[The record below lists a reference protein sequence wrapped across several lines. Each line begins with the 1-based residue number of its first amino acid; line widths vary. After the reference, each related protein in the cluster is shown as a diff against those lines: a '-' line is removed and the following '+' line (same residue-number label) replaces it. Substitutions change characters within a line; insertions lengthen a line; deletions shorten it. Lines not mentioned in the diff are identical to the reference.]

1 MKNRYS
7 AMLSP
12 LQVGGVLMKNRL
24 LSSAAT
30 PHFIQG
36 TESFPTEKWITLMAN
51 RARNGAAVIH
61 INHLEHPHPMQPDL
75 KLVDMTP
82 AHFSTLD
89 IGDPSTHNYLC
100 QMIDAIRLYGSVA
113 MTSPMGLQL
122 RPHMDAP
129 FTPKPGEGGPG
140 SKPVCDDLT
149 KQDMQMHIDSVVE
162 EAVLLK
168 KLGFEMFSL
177 HNAYRNGPVSQLL
190 SPRCNHRTDEYG
202 GDVKGRARL
211 LLEIFDALKQTL
223 GRDFPLEC
231 LVSGEEARGITVQD
245 TIELSR
251 LAEGKIDLLT
261 IRQGEQ
267 DPQHPIGFTST
278 RQNPCPNLA
287 AAAAVKADVMAR
299 GGKLLVGVSAGL
311 QDPALCDKIIREN
324 QADMLSMA
332 RAFICDSQYGE
343 KLYAGRGEDVRPCI
357 RCNKCHVPNDTD
369 KFRSYC
375 SVNPEIGLE
384 DKLERLFPR
393 QTTPKKLV
401 VIGGGPAGMVS
412 AVTAAKL
419 GHQVTLIEKDSR
431 LGGQLLHADYSS
443 FKWPLRDYKDYLIA
457 QLNKSAVA
465 VKLNTA
471 ATPALIAEE
480 EFDAVIAAL
489 GATPKFPPIPGL
501 LDETG
506 APVSGVYN
514 PIEVYGREQELGKDI
529 VVIGG
534 GEIGMETAMY
544 LAENGHNVTILSRQR
559 KFAAEADRVH
569 YYSMFADAWAK
580 MPNLTPIKKATTTA
594 VAPGKVTYTDKQ
606 GETHTLTCD
615 SIVACGGMQALQD
628 EALTFADVVDT
639 FIVIG
644 DNEGSGNVQTATRSA
659 FAAAMRI

>member
-12 LQVGGVLMKNRL
+12 LQVGNVLMKNRL

-51 RARNGAAVIH
+51 RAKNGAAVIH
-61 INHLEHPHPMQPDL
+61 INHLEHPHPMKPDL

-89 IGDPSTHNYLC
+89 IGDPSTHNYIC

-122 RPHMDAP
+122 RPHMDEP
-129 FTPKPGEGGPG
+129 FVPKPGEGGPG
-140 SKPVCDDLT
+140 SKPVCDELT
-149 KQDMQMHIDSVVE
+149 KRDMQMHIDSVVE
-162 EAVLLK
+162 EALLLK

-202 GDVKGRARL
+202 GSVENRARL

-231 LVSGEEARGITVQD
+231 LVSGEETGGITIED
-245 TIELSR
+245 TIALSR

-267 DPQHPIGFTST
+267 DPQHPIGLTST
-278 RQNPCPNLA
+278 REHPCPNLEA
-287 AAAAVKADVMAR
+287 AATVKADVQSR

-311 QDPALCDKIIREN
+311 QNPALCEHIIKMG
-324 QADMLSMA
+324 QADVLSMA

-384 DKLERLFPR
+384 DKLDRLFPA

-412 AVTAAKL
+412 AITAAKC
-419 GHQVTLIEKDSR
+419 GHSVTLLEQGTE
-431 LGGQLLHADYSS
+431 LGGQLRHADYAD
-443 FKWPLRDYKDYLIA
+443 FKWPLEDYKNYLIR
-457 QLNKSAVA
+457 QLYQNGVE
-465 VKLNTA
+465 VRLNTA
-471 ATPALIAEE
+471 ATPALVTDMNA
-480 EFDAVIAAL
+480 DAVFVAIGPVFKRPDL
-489 GATPKFPPIPGL
+489 PGADGENVKVPMEVFGHTEELPEKIVIMGGSETAV
-501 LDETG
+501 ETG
-506 APVSGVYN
+506 
-514 PIEVYGREQELGKDI
+514 L
-529 VVIGG
+529 
-534 GEIGMETAMY
+534 Y
-544 LAENGHNVTILSRQR
+544 LARNGKQVTLLSRQHMLASDAPHAHYISMLEDAYR
-559 KFAAEADRVH
+559 NQPGFSYETEVQSYVKIDQGGVTYVSKDGETRYAQAPVVICATGTAPRHKDAIAFYGTAPLVRFLGDCNRAGDVH
-569 YYSMFADAWAK
+569 KAVSAGWSAAK
-580 MPNLTPIKKATTTA
+580 ML
-594 VAPGKVTYTDKQ
+594 
-606 GETHTLTCD
+606 
-615 SIVACGGMQALQD
+615 
-628 EALTFADVVDT
+628 
-639 FIVIG
+639 
-644 DNEGSGNVQTATRSA
+644 
-659 FAAAMRI
+659 

>member
-12 LQVGGVLMKNRL
+12 LQVGNVLMKNRL

-51 RARNGAAVIH
+51 RAKNGAAVIH
-61 INHLEHPHPMQPDL
+61 INHLEHPHPMKPDL

-89 IGDPSTHNYLC
+89 IGDPSTHNYIC

-122 RPHMDAP
+122 RPHMDEP
-129 FTPKPGEGGPG
+129 FVPKPGEGGPG
-140 SKPVCDDLT
+140 SKPVCDELT
-149 KQDMQMHIDSVVE
+149 KRDMQMHIDSVVE
-162 EAVLLK
+162 EALLLK

-202 GDVKGRARL
+202 GSVENRARL

-231 LVSGEEARGITVQD
+231 LVSGEETGGITIED
-245 TIELSR
+245 TIALSR

-267 DPQHPIGFTST
+267 DPQHPIGLTST
-278 RQNPCPNLA
+278 REHPCPNLEA
-287 AAAAVKADVMAR
+287 AVAVKADVQSR

-311 QDPALCDKIIREN
+311 QNPALCEHIIKMG
-324 QADMLSMA
+324 QADVLSMA

-375 SVNPEIGLE
+375 SMNPEIGLE
-384 DKLERLFPR
+384 DKLDRLFPA

-412 AVTAAKL
+412 AITAAKR
-419 GHQVTLIEKDSR
+419 GHSVTLLEQGAE
-431 LGGQLLHADYSS
+431 LGGQLRHADFAD
-443 FKWPLRDYKDYLIA
+443 FKWPLEDYKNYLIR
-457 QLNKSAVA
+457 QLYQNSVE
-465 VKLNTA
+465 VRLNTA
-471 ATPALIAEE
+471 ATPALVTDMNA
-480 EFDAVIAAL
+480 DAVFVAIGPVFKRPDL
-489 GATPKFPPIPGL
+489 PGADGENVKVPMEVFGHTEELPEKIVIMGGSETAV
-501 LDETG
+501 ETG
-506 APVSGVYN
+506 
-514 PIEVYGREQELGKDI
+514 L
-529 VVIGG
+529 
-534 GEIGMETAMY
+534 Y
-544 LAENGHNVTILSRQR
+544 LARNGKQVTLLSRQHMLASDAPHAHYISMLEDAYR
-559 KFAAEADRVH
+559 NQLGFSYETEVQSYVKIDQGGVTYVSKDGETRYAQAPVVMCATGTAPRHKDAIAFYGTAPLVRFLGDCNRAGDVH
-569 YYSMFADAWAK
+569 KAVSAGWSAAK
-580 MPNLTPIKKATTTA
+580 ML
-594 VAPGKVTYTDKQ
+594 
-606 GETHTLTCD
+606 
-615 SIVACGGMQALQD
+615 
-628 EALTFADVVDT
+628 
-639 FIVIG
+639 
-644 DNEGSGNVQTATRSA
+644 
-659 FAAAMRI
+659 

>member
-12 LQVGGVLMKNRL
+12 LQVGNVLMKNRL

-51 RARNGAAVIH
+51 RAKNGAAVIH
-61 INHLEHPHPMQPDL
+61 INHLEHPHPMKPDL

-89 IGDPSTHNYLC
+89 IGDPSTHNYIC

-122 RPHMDAP
+122 RPHMDEP
-129 FTPKPGEGGPG
+129 FVPKPGEGGPG
-140 SKPVCDDLT
+140 SKPVCDELT
-149 KQDMQMHIDSVVE
+149 KRDMQMHIDSVVE
-162 EAVLLK
+162 EALLLK

-202 GDVKGRARL
+202 GSVENRARL

-231 LVSGEEARGITVQD
+231 LVSGEETGGITIED
-245 TIELSR
+245 TIALSR

-267 DPQHPIGFTST
+267 DPQHPIGLTST
-278 RQNPCPNLA
+278 REHPCPNLEA
-287 AAAAVKADVMAR
+287 AATVKADVQSR

-311 QDPALCDKIIREN
+311 QNPALCEHIIKMG
-324 QADMLSMA
+324 QADVLSMA

-384 DKLERLFPR
+384 DKLDRLFPA

-412 AVTAAKL
+412 AITAAKR
-419 GHQVTLIEKDSR
+419 GHSVTLLEQGAE
-431 LGGQLLHADYSS
+431 LGGQLRHADFAD
-443 FKWPLRDYKDYLIA
+443 FKWPLEDYKNYLIR
-457 QLNKSAVA
+457 QLYQNSVE
-465 VKLNTA
+465 VRLNTA
-471 ATPALIAEE
+471 ATPALVTDMNA
-480 EFDAVIAAL
+480 DAVFVAIGPVFKRPDL
-489 GATPKFPPIPGL
+489 PGADGENVKVPMEVFGHTEELPEKIVIMGGSETAV
-501 LDETG
+501 ETG
-506 APVSGVYN
+506 
-514 PIEVYGREQELGKDI
+514 L
-529 VVIGG
+529 
-534 GEIGMETAMY
+534 Y
-544 LAENGHNVTILSRQR
+544 LARNGKQVTLLSRQHMLASDAPHAHYISMLEDAYR
-559 KFAAEADRVH
+559 NQLGFSYETEVQSYVKIDQGGVTYVSKDGETRYAQAPVVMCATGTAPRHKDAIAFYGTAPLVRFLGDCNRAGDVH
-569 YYSMFADAWAK
+569 KAVSAGWSAAK
-580 MPNLTPIKKATTTA
+580 ML
-594 VAPGKVTYTDKQ
+594 
-606 GETHTLTCD
+606 
-615 SIVACGGMQALQD
+615 
-628 EALTFADVVDT
+628 
-639 FIVIG
+639 
-644 DNEGSGNVQTATRSA
+644 
-659 FAAAMRI
+659 

>member
-1 MKNRYS
+1 MNNRYS

-12 LQVGGVLMKNRL
+12 LQVGNVLMKNRL

-36 TESFPTEKWITLMAN
+36 TEAFPTEKWITLMAN
-51 RARNGAAVIH
+51 RAKNGAAVIH
-61 INHLEHPHPMQPDL
+61 INHLEHPHPMKPDL

-89 IGDPSTHNYLC
+89 IGDPSTHNYIC

-122 RPHMDAP
+122 RPHMDEP
-129 FTPKPGEGGPG
+129 FVPKPGEGGPG

-149 KQDMQMHIDSVVE
+149 KRDMQMHIDSVVE
-162 EAVLLK
+162 EAQLLK

-190 SPRCNHRTDEYG
+190 SPLCNHRTDEYG
-202 GDVKGRARL
+202 GSVENRARL

-231 LVSGEEARGITVQD
+231 LVSGEEAGGITVKD
-245 TIELSR
+245 TIALSR

-267 DPQHPIGFTST
+267 DPQHPIGLTST
-278 RQNPCPNLA
+278 REHPCPNLE
-287 AAAAVKADVMAR
+287 AAAAVKADVQSR

-311 QDPALCDKIIREN
+311 QNPALCERIIKTG
-324 QADMLSMA
+324 QADVLSMA

-384 DKLERLFPR
+384 DKLERLFPA

-412 AVTAAKL
+412 AITAAKR
-419 GHQVTLIEKDSR
+419 GHSVTLLEQGTE
-431 LGGQLLHADYSS
+431 LGGQLRHADYAD
-443 FKWPLRDYKDYLIA
+443 FKWPLEDYKNYLIR
-457 QLNKSAVA
+457 QLYQSGVR
-465 VKLNTA
+465 VMLHTT
-471 ATPALIAEE
+471 ATPELVADMNA
-480 EFDAVIAAL
+480 DAVFVAIGPVFKRPDL
-489 GATPKFPPIPGL
+489 PGANGENVKVPMEVFGHTEELPEKIVIMGGSETAV
-501 LDETG
+501 ETG
-506 APVSGVYN
+506 
-514 PIEVYGREQELGKDI
+514 L
-529 VVIGG
+529 
-534 GEIGMETAMY
+534 Y
-544 LAENGHNVTILSRQR
+544 LARNGKPVTLLSRQHMLASDAPHAHYISMLEDAYR
-559 KFAAEADRVH
+559 NQPGFSYETEVQSYGKIDQGGVTYVSKDGETRYAQAPVVICATGTAPRHKDAIAFYGTAPLVRFLGDCNRAGDVH
-569 YYSMFADAWAK
+569 KAVSAGWSAAK
-580 MPNLTPIKKATTTA
+580 ML
-594 VAPGKVTYTDKQ
+594 
-606 GETHTLTCD
+606 
-615 SIVACGGMQALQD
+615 
-628 EALTFADVVDT
+628 
-639 FIVIG
+639 
-644 DNEGSGNVQTATRSA
+644 
-659 FAAAMRI
+659 

>member
-122 RPHMDAP
+122 RPHMDVP

-190 SPRCNHRTDEYG
+190 SPLCNHRTDEYG

-231 LVSGEEARGITVQD
+231 LVSGEEAGGITIQD

-324 QADMLSMA
+324 QADMLCMA

-419 GHQVTLIEKDSR
+419 GHQVTLIERDSR
-431 LGGQLLHADYSS
+431 LGGQLLHADYAD
-443 FKWPLRDYKDYLIA
+443 FKWPLEDYKNYLIRQLYQNGVEV
-457 QLNKSAVA
+457 QLNTEASPAQVAAMDADAVFVA
-465 VKLNTA
+465 IGPNFKRPDLPGADGANVKVPMEVFGHAQELPEKIVIMGGSETAVETGMYLCRQGKQVKL
-471 ATPALIAEE
+471 
-480 EFDAVIAAL
+480 
-489 GATPKFPPIPGL
+489 
-501 LDETG
+501 
-506 APVSGVYN
+506 
-514 PIEVYGREQELGKDI
+514 
-529 VVIGG
+529 
-534 GEIGMETAMY
+534 
-544 LAENGHNVTILSRQR
+544 LSRQR
-559 KFAAEADRVH
+559 MLAADAPHAHYISMLEDAYRHQQGFSYETGVKSYVEITESGVTYVGAEGEMKTAEAPLV
-569 YYSMFADAWAK
+569 
-580 MPNLTPIKKATTTA
+580 ICATGTE
-594 VAPGKVTYTDKQ
+594 PRHQ
-606 GETHTLTCD
+606 
-615 SIVACGGMQALQD
+615 
-628 EALTFADVVDT
+628 
-639 FIVIG
+639 
-644 DNEGSGNVQTATRSA
+644 
-659 FAAAMRI
+659 AAMAFYGTAPLVRFLGDCNRAGDVHKAVTAGWSAARML

>member
-113 MTSPMGLQL
+113 MTSPMGQQL
-122 RPHMDAP
+122 RPHMDEP
-129 FTPKPGEGGPG
+129 FVPKPGEGGPG

-149 KQDMQMHIDSVVE
+149 KRDMQMHIDSVVE

-190 SPRCNHRTDEYG
+190 SPLCNHRTDEYG

-231 LVSGEEARGITVQD
+231 LVSGEEVGGITVQD
-245 TIELSR
+245 TIALSR

-278 RQNPCPNLA
+278 RLNPCPNLA

-311 QDPALCDKIIREN
+311 QDPAFCDKIIREK
-324 QADMLSMA
+324 QADMLCMA

-384 DKLERLFPR
+384 DKLDRLFPSK
-393 QTTPKKLV
+393 TSPKKLV

-412 AVTAAKL
+412 VITAAKR
-419 GHQVTLIEKDSR
+419 GHSVTLIEQGER
-431 LGGQLLHADYSS
+431 LGGQLLHADYAD
-443 FKWPLRDYKDYLIA
+443 FKWPLEDYKNYLIR
-457 QLNKSAVA
+457 QLYQSGVR
-465 VKLNTA
+465 VMLHTM
-471 ATPALIAEE
+471 ATPQMVDEMNA
-480 EFDAVIAAL
+480 DAVFVAIGPVFKRPDL
-489 GATPKFPPIPGL
+489 PGAKGENVKVPMEVFGHVEELPEHVIIMGGSETAV
-501 LDETG
+501 ETG
-506 APVSGVYN
+506 
-514 PIEVYGREQELGKDI
+514 L
-529 VVIGG
+529 
-534 GEIGMETAMY
+534 Y
-544 LAENGHNVTILSRQR
+544 LARNGKQVTLLSRQR
-559 KFAAEADRVH
+559 MLASDAPHAHYISMLEDAYKNQSGFAYETEVQSYVSIEKD
-569 YYSMFADAWAK
+569 
-580 MPNLTPIKKATTTA
+580 
-594 VAPGKVTYTDKQ
+594 GVTY
-606 GETHTLTCD
+606 
-615 SIVACGGMQALQD
+615 VAKDGSTQHASAPLVVCATGTAPRHQD
-628 EALTFADVVDT
+628 
-639 FIVIG
+639 
-644 DNEGSGNVQTATRSA
+644 
-659 FAAAMRI
+659 AAAFYGTAPLVRFLGDCNRAGDVHKAVSAGWSAAMML

>member
-1 MKNRYS
+1 MSNQYS

-12 LQVGGVLMKNRL
+12 LQVRNVLMKNRL

-36 TESFPTEKWITLMAN
+36 TETFPTEKWITLMAN
-51 RARNGAAVIH
+51 RAKNGAAVVH
-61 INHLEHPHPMQPDL
+61 INHLEHPRPMTPDL

-89 IGDPSTHNYLC
+89 IGDPSTHNYIC
-100 QMIDAIRLYGSVA
+100 QMIDMIRLYGSIA
-113 MTSPMGLQL
+113 MTSPMGQQL
-122 RPHMDAP
+122 RPHMDEP
-129 FTPKPGEGGPG
+129 FVPKPGEGGPG

-149 KQDMQMHIDSVVE
+149 KEDMQIHIDSVVE

-190 SPRCNHRTDEYG
+190 SPLCNHRRDAYG

-223 GRDFPLEC
+223 GQDFPLEC
-231 LVSGEEARGITVQD
+231 LVSGEEPGGITIQD

-278 RQNPCPNLA
+278 RENPCPNLA
-287 AAAAVKADVMAR
+287 AAAAVKTDVAAR

-311 QDPALCDKIIREN
+311 QNPELCENIIRAGK
-324 QADMLSMA
+324 ADVLSMA

-384 DKLERLFPR
+384 DKLERLFPAE
-393 QTTPKKLV
+393 TAPKKLV
-401 VIGGGPAGMVS
+401 VVGGGPAGMVS
-412 AVTAAKL
+412 AITAAQA
-419 GHQVTLIEKDSR
+419 GHQVTLLEQAPV
-431 LGGQLLHADYSS
+431 LGGQLLHADYAD
-443 FKWPLRDYKDYLIA
+443 FKWPLEDYKNYLIR
-457 QLNKSAVA
+457 QLTKSGVT
-465 VKLNTA
+465 VQTGVT
-471 ATPALIAEE
+471 ATPELVKAMEP
-480 EFDAVIAAL
+480 DAVFVAI
-489 GATPKFPPIPGL
+489 GPTFKRPDIPGADGENVKVPMEVFGHTEDL
-501 LDETG
+501 PKNIVIMGGSETAVETG
-506 APVSGVYN
+506 
-514 PIEVYGREQELGKDI
+514 I
-529 VVIGG
+529 
-534 GEIGMETAMY
+534 Y
-544 LAENGHNVTILSRQR
+544 LARNGKQVTVLSRQNMLASDAPHAHYISMLESAYKNQTGFSWETGVR
-559 KFAAEADRVH
+559 EYVSIDPEGVAYIAKDGTVKKAAAPLVVCSTGTAPRH
-569 YYSMFADAWAK
+569 ADAAAFCNCAPIVRYIGDCNRAGDVHKAVAAGWSAAK
-580 MPNLTPIKKATTTA
+580 ML
-594 VAPGKVTYTDKQ
+594 
-606 GETHTLTCD
+606 
-615 SIVACGGMQALQD
+615 
-628 EALTFADVVDT
+628 
-639 FIVIG
+639 
-644 DNEGSGNVQTATRSA
+644 
-659 FAAAMRI
+659 

>member
-12 LQVGGVLMKNRL
+12 LQVGNVLMKNRL

-61 INHLEHPHPMQPDL
+61 INHLEHPRPMKPDL

-89 IGDPSTHNYLC
+89 IGEPSTHNYIC

-122 RPHMDAP
+122 RPHMDEP
-129 FTPKPGEGGPG
+129 FVPKPGEGGPG

-149 KQDMQMHIDSVVE
+149 KRDMQMHIDSVVE
-162 EAVLLK
+162 EALLLK

-190 SPRCNHRTDEYG
+190 SPLCNHRTDEYG
-202 GDVKGRARL
+202 GSVENRARL

-231 LVSGEEARGITVQD
+231 LVSGEEAGGITIKD
-245 TIELSR
+245 TIALSR

-267 DPQHPIGFTST
+267 DPQHPIGLTST
-278 RQNPCPNLA
+278 REHPCPNLE
-287 AAAAVKADVMAR
+287 AAAAVKADVQSR

-311 QDPALCDKIIREN
+311 QNPALCERIIKTG
-324 QADMLSMA
+324 QADVLSMA

-384 DKLERLFPR
+384 DKLDRLFPA

-412 AVTAAKL
+412 AITAAKR
-419 GHQVTLIEKDSR
+419 GHSVTLLEQGAE
-431 LGGQLLHADYSS
+431 LGGQLRHADYAD
-443 FKWPLRDYKDYLIA
+443 FKWPLEDYKNYLIR
-457 QLNKSAVA
+457 QLYQNGVE
-465 VKLNTA
+465 VRLNTA
-471 ATPALIAEE
+471 ATPALVTDMNA
-480 EFDAVIAAL
+480 DAVFVAIGPVFKRPDL
-489 GATPKFPPIPGL
+489 PGADGENVKVPMEVFGHTEKLPKQIVIMGGSETAV
-501 LDETG
+501 ETG
-506 APVSGVYN
+506 
-514 PIEVYGREQELGKDI
+514 L
-529 VVIGG
+529 
-534 GEIGMETAMY
+534 Y
-544 LAENGHNVTILSRQR
+544 LARNGKQVTLLSRQHMLASDAPHAHYISMLEDAYR
-559 KFAAEADRVH
+559 NQPGFSYETEVQSYVKIDQGGVTYISKGGENHYAQAPVVICATGTAPRHKDAIAFYGTAPIVRFLGDCNRAGDVH
-569 YYSMFADAWAK
+569 KAVSAGWSAAK
-580 MPNLTPIKKATTTA
+580 ML
-594 VAPGKVTYTDKQ
+594 
-606 GETHTLTCD
+606 
-615 SIVACGGMQALQD
+615 
-628 EALTFADVVDT
+628 
-639 FIVIG
+639 
-644 DNEGSGNVQTATRSA
+644 
-659 FAAAMRI
+659 

>member
-12 LQVGGVLMKNRL
+12 LQVGNVLMKNRL

-51 RARNGAAVIH
+51 RAKNGAAVIH
-61 INHLEHPHPMQPDL
+61 INHLEHPHPMKPDL

-89 IGDPSTHNYLC
+89 IGDPSTHNYIC

-122 RPHMDAP
+122 RPHMDEP
-129 FTPKPGEGGPG
+129 FVPKPGEGGPG
-140 SKPVCDDLT
+140 SKPVCDELT
-149 KQDMQMHIDSVVE
+149 KRDMQMHIDSVVE
-162 EAVLLK
+162 EALLLK

-202 GDVKGRARL
+202 GSVENRARL

-231 LVSGEEARGITVQD
+231 LVSGEETGGITIED
-245 TIELSR
+245 TIALSR

-267 DPQHPIGFTST
+267 DPQHPIGLTST
-278 RQNPCPNLA
+278 REHPCPNLEA
-287 AAAAVKADVMAR
+287 AVAVKADVQSR

-311 QDPALCDKIIREN
+311 QNPALCEHIIKMG
-324 QADMLSMA
+324 QADVLSMA

-384 DKLERLFPR
+384 DKLDRLFPA

-412 AVTAAKL
+412 AITAAKR
-419 GHQVTLIEKDSR
+419 GHSVTLLEQGAE
-431 LGGQLLHADYSS
+431 LGGQLRHADFAD
-443 FKWPLRDYKDYLIA
+443 FKWPLEDYKNYLIR
-457 QLNKSAVA
+457 QLYQNSVE
-465 VKLNTA
+465 VRLNTA
-471 ATPALIAEE
+471 ATPALVTDMNA
-480 EFDAVIAAL
+480 DAVFVAIGPVFKRPDL
-489 GATPKFPPIPGL
+489 PGADGENVKVPMEVFGHTEELPEKIVIMGGSETAV
-501 LDETG
+501 ETG
-506 APVSGVYN
+506 
-514 PIEVYGREQELGKDI
+514 L
-529 VVIGG
+529 
-534 GEIGMETAMY
+534 Y
-544 LAENGHNVTILSRQR
+544 LARNGKQVTLLSRQHMLASDAPHAHYISMLEDAYR
-559 KFAAEADRVH
+559 NQLGFSYETEVQSYVKIDQGGVTYVSKDGETRYAQAPVVMCATGTAPRHKDAIAFYGTAPLVRFLGDCNRAGDVH
-569 YYSMFADAWAK
+569 KAVSAGWSAAK
-580 MPNLTPIKKATTTA
+580 ML
-594 VAPGKVTYTDKQ
+594 
-606 GETHTLTCD
+606 
-615 SIVACGGMQALQD
+615 
-628 EALTFADVVDT
+628 
-639 FIVIG
+639 
-644 DNEGSGNVQTATRSA
+644 
-659 FAAAMRI
+659 

>member
-12 LQVGGVLMKNRL
+12 LQVGNVLMKNRL

-51 RARNGAAVIH
+51 RAKNGAAVIH
-61 INHLEHPHPMQPDL
+61 INHLEHPHPMKPDL

-89 IGDPSTHNYLC
+89 IGDPSTHNYIC

-122 RPHMDAP
+122 RPHMDEP
-129 FTPKPGEGGPG
+129 FVPKPGEGGPG

-149 KQDMQMHIDSVVE
+149 KRDMQMHIDSVVE
-162 EAVLLK
+162 EALLLK
-168 KLGFEMFSL
+168 RLGFEMFSL

-202 GDVKGRARL
+202 GSVENRARL

-231 LVSGEEARGITVQD
+231 LVSGEETGGITIED
-245 TIELSR
+245 TIALSR

-267 DPQHPIGFTST
+267 DPQHPIGLTST
-278 RQNPCPNLA
+278 REHPCPNLE
-287 AAAAVKADVMAR
+287 AAAAVKADVQNR

-311 QDPALCDKIIREN
+311 QNPALCEHIIKMG
-324 QADMLSMA
+324 QADVLSMA

-384 DKLERLFPR
+384 DKLDRLFPA

-412 AVTAAKL
+412 AITAAKC
-419 GHQVTLIEKDSR
+419 GHSVTLLEQGAE
-431 LGGQLLHADYSS
+431 LGGQLRHADYAD
-443 FKWPLRDYKDYLIA
+443 FKWPLEDYKNYLIR
-457 QLNKSAVA
+457 QLYQNGVE
-465 VKLNTA
+465 VRLNTA
-471 ATPALIAEE
+471 ATPALVTDMNA
-480 EFDAVIAAL
+480 DAVFVAIGPVFKRPDL
-489 GATPKFPPIPGL
+489 SGADGENVKVPMEVFGHTEELPEKIVIMGGSETAV
-501 LDETG
+501 ETG
-506 APVSGVYN
+506 
-514 PIEVYGREQELGKDI
+514 L
-529 VVIGG
+529 
-534 GEIGMETAMY
+534 Y
-544 LAENGHNVTILSRQR
+544 LARNGKQVTLLSRQR
-559 KFAAEADRVH
+559 MLASDAPHAHYISMLEDAYRNQPGFSYETEVQSYVKIDQGGVTYVSKDGETRYAQAPVVICATGTAPRHKDAIAFYGTAALVRFLGDCNRAGDVH
-569 YYSMFADAWAK
+569 KAVSAGWSAAK
-580 MPNLTPIKKATTTA
+580 ML
-594 VAPGKVTYTDKQ
+594 
-606 GETHTLTCD
+606 
-615 SIVACGGMQALQD
+615 
-628 EALTFADVVDT
+628 
-639 FIVIG
+639 
-644 DNEGSGNVQTATRSA
+644 
-659 FAAAMRI
+659 

>member
-12 LQVGGVLMKNRL
+12 LQVGNVLMKNRL

-51 RARNGAAVIH
+51 RAKNGAAVIH
-61 INHLEHPHPMQPDL
+61 INHLEHPHPMKPDL

-89 IGDPSTHNYLC
+89 IGDPSTHNYIC

-122 RPHMDAP
+122 RPHMDEP
-129 FTPKPGEGGPG
+129 FVPKPGEGGPG
-140 SKPVCDDLT
+140 SKPVCDELT
-149 KQDMQMHIDSVVE
+149 KRDMQMHIDSVVE
-162 EAVLLK
+162 EALLLK

-202 GDVKGRARL
+202 GSVENRARL

-231 LVSGEEARGITVQD
+231 LVSGEETGGITIED
-245 TIELSR
+245 TIALSR

-267 DPQHPIGFTST
+267 DPQHPIGLTST
-278 RQNPCPNLA
+278 REHPCPNLEA
-287 AAAAVKADVMAR
+287 AATVKADVQSR

-311 QDPALCDKIIREN
+311 QNPALCEHIIKMG
-324 QADMLSMA
+324 QAAVLSMA

-384 DKLERLFPR
+384 DKLDRLFPA

-412 AVTAAKL
+412 AITAAKC
-419 GHQVTLIEKDSR
+419 GHSVTLLEQGTE
-431 LGGQLLHADYSS
+431 LGGQLRHADYAD
-443 FKWPLRDYKDYLIA
+443 FKWPLEDYKNYLIR
-457 QLNKSAVA
+457 QLYQNGVE
-465 VKLNTA
+465 VRLNTA
-471 ATPALIAEE
+471 ATPALVTDMNA
-480 EFDAVIAAL
+480 DAVFVAIGPVFKRPDL
-489 GATPKFPPIPGL
+489 PGADGENVKVPMEVFGHTEELPEKIVIMGGSETAV
-501 LDETG
+501 ETG
-506 APVSGVYN
+506 
-514 PIEVYGREQELGKDI
+514 L
-529 VVIGG
+529 
-534 GEIGMETAMY
+534 Y
-544 LAENGHNVTILSRQR
+544 LARNGKQVTLLSRQHMLASDAPHAHYISMLEDAYR
-559 KFAAEADRVH
+559 NQSGFSYETEVQSYVKIDQGGVTYVSKDGETSYAQAPVVICATGTAPRHKDAITFYGTAPLVRFLGDCNRAGDVH
-569 YYSMFADAWAK
+569 KAVSAGWSAAK
-580 MPNLTPIKKATTTA
+580 ML
-594 VAPGKVTYTDKQ
+594 
-606 GETHTLTCD
+606 
-615 SIVACGGMQALQD
+615 
-628 EALTFADVVDT
+628 
-639 FIVIG
+639 
-644 DNEGSGNVQTATRSA
+644 
-659 FAAAMRI
+659 